1 MFKTVEV
8 PNMITSKEAN
18 GLLLRSIPK
27 MTSSQDNIEDAMLA
41 FATYTRQSV
50 QDYDISR
57 IKKCMN
63 VADELYSN
71 GDAELKT
78 LIESVYIPTLRQA
91 ISSRE
96 CAEARLLQIYI
107 PVALYQKYVMLGYK
121 KLIVN
126 NE

>member
-1 MFKTVEV
+1 
-8 PNMITSKEAN
+8 MITSKEAN

-27 MTSSQDNIEDAMLA
+27 INAQPGNIQDSMLA

-50 QDYDISR
+50 QDRDISK

-63 VADELYSN
+63 VAQELYSN

-78 LIESVYIPTLRQA
+78 LMESVYIPTLREA
-91 ISSRE
+91 VSSRD

-107 PVALYQKYVMLGYK
+107 PVDLYRQFILQTYK
-121 KLIVN
+121 Q
-126 NE
+126 